1 MTYAIET
8 HALRRAFGDVT
19 AVDGLNLAV
28 PEGSVFGF
36 LGPNGAG
43 KTTTIRMLLG
53 LIAPDAGEIHLNG
66 ENLRR
71 ARAMALSG
79 VGAIVESP
87 ALYPNLT
94 GREIMVMAARL
105 SRRPIKEALELL
117 ERLQLTA
124 AMNRRVSDY
133 SLGMRQRLA
142 LARAMLGEPRLLI
155 LDEPTNGL
163 DPAGIADMRDLIKAL
178 PSTLGATV
186 FLSSHLLSEI
196 EQTAT
201 HCALINKGRLL
212 FQDRLERF
220 AETLSPTLVIET
232 DQPERLVN
240 HFNAQNIQVDRI
252 GSQVRAQ
259 LALDDSAR
267 AQLIARLVR
276 DGFAISGVWVERPT
290 LEDFFLQQTRQTDAE
305 SEPVS

>member
-66 ENLRR
+66 ENLRQ

>member
-66 ENLRR
+66 ENLRQ
-71 ARAMALSG
+71 ARAKALSG

>member
-36 LGPNGAG
+36 LGPNGAA

>member
-36 LGPNGAG
+36 LGPNAAG

-66 ENLRR
+66 ENLRQ

-232 DQPERLVN
+232 DQPERLVH
-240 HFNAQNIQVDRI
+240 HFNAQNIQADRI